1 MSDSKNIVYVNNE
14 PFEFENG
21 ETILSLLRR
30 EMGPDPVPTLCDA
43 PNLEPFGSCRV
54 CSVEVARDQDGP
66 TRVQASCHT
75 PVMANSFI
83 YTHTDKMER
92 LRKNIVE
99 LVLTDYP
106 KEKFETD
113 NPNQNELKKVA
124 LDVGIDMEGV
134 RYEPGRNHFDTRRGR
149 FCT

>member
-1 MSDSKNIVYVNNE
+1 MNDSKTKVYINNE

-30 EMGPDPVPTLCDA
+30 NFGDDPVPTLCDA

-54 CSVEVARDQDGP
+54 CSVEVALEKDGA
-66 TRVQASCHT
+66 TRTQASCHT
-75 PVMANSFI
+75 PVMPNSYI
-83 YTHTDKMER
+83 YTHTDKMKR

-106 KEKFETD
+106 KDKFETD
-113 NPNQNELKKVA
+113 NPKQNE
-124 LDVGIDMEGV
+124 
-134 RYEPGRNHFDTRRGR
+134 
-149 FCT
+149 